1 MAELLSGGWVVDLIL
16 LMVLLEGG
24 GIILAVRLGVLAPSA
39 HGLMP
44 TLASG
49 FFVLAALASAL
60 HGVGTLVTCALLAM
74 ALAAHL
80 LDLRLRLRRR

>member
-1 MAELLSGGWVVDLIL
+1 MAELLAGGWVVDLIL
-16 LMVLLEGG
+16 LMVLLEAG
-24 GIILAVRLGVLAPSA
+24 GILLAIRLGLLPPSA
-39 HGLMP
+39 HGLLP

-60 HGVGTLVTCALLAM
+60 HGVGTLATCALLAL

-80 LDLRLRLRRR
+80 LDLRLRLRRP

>member
-1 MAELLSGGWVVDLIL
+1 MAELLAGGWVVDLIL
-16 LMVLLEGG
+16 LMVLLEAG
-24 GIILAVRLGVLAPSA
+24 GILLAIRLGLLPTSA
-39 HGLMP
+39 HGLLP

-60 HGVGTLVTCALLAM
+60 HGVGALATCALLAM

-80 LDLRLRLRRR
+80 LDLRLRLRRS

>member
-1 MAELLSGGWVVDLIL
+1 MAELLAGGWVVDLIL
-16 LMVLLEGG
+16 LMVLLEAG
-24 GIILAVRLGVLAPSA
+24 GILLAIRLGLLPPSA
-39 HGLMP
+39 HGLLP

-60 HGVGTLVTCALLAM
+60 HGAETLATCALLAM

-80 LDLRLRLRRR
+80 LDLRLRFRRP